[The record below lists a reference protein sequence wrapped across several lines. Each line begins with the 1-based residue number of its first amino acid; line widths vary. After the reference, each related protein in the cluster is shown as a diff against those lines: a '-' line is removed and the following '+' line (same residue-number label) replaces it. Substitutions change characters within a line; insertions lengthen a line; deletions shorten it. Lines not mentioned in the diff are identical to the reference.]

1 MSFKLINFNE
11 ETEDIL
17 KCDKLCND
25 IIFMK
30 YDVSINNI
38 IEITENEFIILIY
51 KGQVYDFKEEVGK
64 YIVKETD
71 LEIEN
76 EWENLFI
83 RDAENNDLCVIFL
96 NKNIIK
102 NNKLLINKTIEK
114 QNQFNGK
121 LSKIELNIYIE
132 YDFKI
137 ESPKNFLNKIIGLRK
152 IYTKQEII
160 EKVRKYIL
168 DSIEKRINE
177 ELEAYKLDIEKILN
191 STQIIEE
198 FNEYDSK
205 LLEYG
210 VKLMNY
216 RITKYEEI
224 DKKNKFF

>member
-1 MSFKLINFNE
+1 MAGGIKIKMSFKLINFNE

-132 YDFKI
+132 
-137 ESPKNFLNKIIGLRK
+137 
-152 IYTKQEII
+152 
-160 EKVRKYIL
+160 
-168 DSIEKRINE
+168 
-177 ELEAYKLDIEKILN
+177 
-191 STQIIEE
+191 
-198 FNEYDSK
+198 
-205 LLEYG
+205 
-210 VKLMNY
+210 
-216 RITKYEEI
+216 
-224 DKKNKFF
+224 

>member
-83 RDAENNDLCVIFL
+83 RDAGNNDLCVIFL